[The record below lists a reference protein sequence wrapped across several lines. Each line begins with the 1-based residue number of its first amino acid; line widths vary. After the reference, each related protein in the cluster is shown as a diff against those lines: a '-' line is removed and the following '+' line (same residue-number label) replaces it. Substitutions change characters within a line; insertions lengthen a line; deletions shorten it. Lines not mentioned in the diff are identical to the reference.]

1 MERLTRIL
9 PGHSAKVVE
18 RFAPTA
24 GRVLGLITLAIGAL
38 ILVDVVVEW
47 RTSQGYATVAA
58 TLAVCTFVWLG
69 LVRPSVVAQEDVLV
83 FHNIL
88 RDTRIPWHLV
98 ESAQIAPVLTVVAAG
113 QAYRSS
119 AVALTGADRRSMR
132 RSRRDRVEAVQR
144 GLSEPA
150 QTQGQSHG
158 ADVTPADYTIRRIE
172 TMARTYA
179 EASKEQATVERIWRW
194 PEFAIIAVTLLLA
207 LVFSRLA

>member
-9 PGHSAKVVE
+9 PGRSAKVVE

-24 GRVLGLITLAIGAL
+24 GRVLGIITMAIGAL
-38 ILVDVVVEW
+38 ILVDVIVEW
-47 RTSQGYATVAA
+47 RTSTGYATVAA

-98 ESAQIAPVLTVVAAG
+98 QSAEIAPVLTVVADG
-113 QAYRSS
+113 RAYRSS

-144 GLSEPA
+144 GTADP
-150 QTQGQSHG
+150 TQAATHG
-158 ADVTPADYTIRRIE
+158 VDVTPADYTIRRIE
-172 TMARTYA
+172 TMASTYA
-179 EASKEQATVERIWRW
+179 EASKAQVAVERSWRW

-207 LVFSRLA
+207 LVLSRLA

>member
-1 MERLTRIL
+1 VERLTRIL

-38 ILVDVVVEW
+38 ILVDVLIEW
-47 RTSQGYATVAA
+47 RTSEGLATVAA

-69 LVRPSVVAQEDVLV
+69 LVRPSVVAHEDALV

-98 ESAQIAPVLTVVAAG
+98 ESAEIAPVLTVRAG
-113 QAYRSS
+113 GQEYRSS

-132 RSRRDRVEAVQR
+132 RSRRDRVEAAQR
-144 GLSEPA
+144 GD
-150 QTQGQSHG
+150 QGGLPPSKLAPG
-158 ADVTPADYTIRRIE
+158 TDLTPADYTIRRIE
-172 TMARTYA
+172 SMAGSYA
-179 EASKEQATVERIWRW
+179 EASKGSPAVERIWRW
-194 PEFAIIAVTLLLA
+194 PEFAVIAVTLVLA
-207 LVFSRLA
+207 LVLSWL